1 MFGNVCARSNVE
13 HWTRLQTKHWTLNI
27 FLGAFFQM
35 FFITRS
41 QIEKPW
47 KKNFTV
53 FQVFSRF
60 FKIRKTCDE
69 NFQVFLTP
77 FSTMT
82 KKNRNSAKKKKHICC
97 SFCLKNTTRIVE
109 SMPANSWILIGVLV
123 FKRMFSHYKNAYKK
137 AVLDSC
143 FTNPKCIMLTRVKIQ
158 FKSWFWVGVLAI
170 KKRYV
175 FSL

>member
-1 MFGNVCARSNVE
+1 MKN
-13 HWTRLQTKHWTLNI
+13 L
-27 FLGAFFQM
+27 
-35 FFITRS
+35 
-41 QIEKPW
+41 EK
-47 KKNFTV
+47 KI
-53 FQVFSRF
+53 SRF
-60 FKIRKTCDE
+60 FKFFQGFSSFFKVFQNQKNLRRKFSSFLDS
-69 NFQVFLTP
+69 VFNND
-77 FSTMT
+77 
-82 KKNRNSAKKKKHICC
+82 KKKQKLCEKKKHICC